1 MNRSMTK
8 TQEGKTSSIN
18 QRVLNSKDKRSVWIE
33 TSSSTTGCDST
44 STVEFQNNIERVY
57 ANFDSQLKSSYD
69 GRSKKIKTLSLKNL
83 RCYEAFLRK
92 YLLEQ

>member
-1 MNRSMTK
+1 MNRSKTI
-8 TQEGKTSSIN
+8 TQEDKTSSKY
-18 QRVLNSKDKRSVWIE
+18 QRVLNSKYKRSFKIKN
-33 TSSSTTGCDST
+33 SSLTPVTDRFTT
-44 STVEFQNNIERVY
+44 VRFQNNIECVY

>member
-8 TQEGKTSSIN
+8 TQEDKTSSKY
-18 QRVLNSKDKRSVWIE
+18 QRVLNSKDKRSFKIKH
-33 TSSSTTGCDST
+33 SSLTPVTDRFTT
-44 STVEFQNNIERVY
+44 VRFQNNIERVY

-83 RCYEAFLRK
+83 RCYETFLRK

>member
-1 MNRSMTK
+1 MNRSKTI
-8 TQEGKTSSIN
+8 TQEGKISSKN
-18 QRVLNSKDKRSVWIE
+18 QRVLNSKDKRSFKIKN
-33 TSSSTTGCDST
+33 SSLTPVTDRFTT
-44 STVEFQNNIERVY
+44 VRFQNNIERVY

-83 RCYEAFLRK
+83 RCYETFLRK

>member
-1 MNRSMTK
+1 MNRSKTI
-8 TQEGKTSSIN
+8 TQEGKTSSKY
-18 QRVLNSKDKRSVWIE
+18 QRVLNSKIKRSVWIE
-33 TSSSTTGCDST
+33 TSSSATGCDST
-44 STVEFQNNIERVY
+44 STVEFQNNIECVY

>member
-1 MNRSMTK
+1 MTRSKTI
-8 TQEGKTSSIN
+8 TQEGKTSSKY
-18 QRVLNSKDKRSVWIE
+18 QRVLNSKDKRSFKIKH
-33 TSSSTTGCDST
+33 SSLTPVTDRFTT
-44 STVEFQNNIERVY
+44 VRFQNNIECVY

-69 GRSKKIKTLSLKNL
+69 GRSKKIKNLSLKNL